1 MLQYKRR
8 RKVLITIEPFHMTS
22 RPPHTLVTQNNET
35 AAILVIWE
43 LNLPLMLKLLLVA
56 INSLSCWP
64 REWKRFIDHWPHY
77 TLMWDLR
84 RETNATIWP
93 GYQGHVP
100 ILATPSEPTFRTFPY
115 KTRRTLWAGPTF
127 SHSFST
133 FARPAWSTQLGQDN
147 QDPVVRRPISANPGL
162 NFNPGFFFFC
172 WKVFSRIIFASFFKS
187 ILSPQCR

>member
-100 ILATPSEPTFRTFPY
+100 IRATPSEPPFRTFPY
-115 KTRRTLWAGPTF
+115 KTRRTLSSRTNFFPF
-127 SHSFST
+127 
-133 FARPAWSTQLGQDN
+133 
-147 QDPVVRRPISANPGL
+147 IL
-162 NFNPGFFFFC
+162 NFRSPSLVNSVRARQPGPSC
-172 WKVFSRIIFASFFKS
+172 SKAD
-187 ILSPQCR
+187 

>member
-43 LNLPLMLKLLLVA
+43 LNLHLMLKLLLVA

-84 RETNATIWP
+84 RETNATICLTWV
-93 GYQGHVP
+93 QGSR
-100 ILATPSEPTFRTFPY
+100 AYPSYTQR
-115 KTRRTLWAGPTF
+115 ANF
-127 SHSFST
+127 SY
-133 FARPAWSTQLGQDN
+133 
-147 QDPVVRRPISANPGL
+147 ISLQNAANPLSRTNFFPFIL
-162 NFNPGFFFFC
+162 NFRSPSLVNSVKARQPGPSC
-172 WKVFSRIIFASFFKS
+172 SKAD
-187 ILSPQCR
+187 